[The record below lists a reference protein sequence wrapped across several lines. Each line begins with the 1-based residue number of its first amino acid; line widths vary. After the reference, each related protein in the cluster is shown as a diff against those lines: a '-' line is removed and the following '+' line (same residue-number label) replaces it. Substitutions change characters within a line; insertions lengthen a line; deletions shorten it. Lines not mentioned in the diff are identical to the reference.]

1 MSENA
6 SKEIKICTPGN
17 CEVYFAP
24 DVLSTIAGLAI
35 SEVEGVANSVR
46 FSGLISEKLTRKP
59 TCNVK
64 NLTKGIKID
73 VQDGLVSV
81 QINCMVEYGYSVHE
95 VCAGIQENVKK
106 TIETMTGM
114 TVTNVDVHVTGLSFA
129 RENKEAAEL
138 EYQKYMLECREDAP
152 AENEALSENND
163 QSAE

>member
-6 SKEIKICTPGN
+6 NKEIKICTPGN

-73 VQDGLVSV
+73 VDEGNVSV
-81 QINCMVEYGYSVHE
+81 QISIMVEYGYSVHD
-95 VCAGIQENVKK
+95 VCANIQENVKK

-114 TVTNVDVHVTGLSFA
+114 NVLNVDVHVTGLTFA

-138 EYQKYMLECREDAP
+138 EYKKYMLESHEDASQ
-152 AENEALSENND
+152 ETEAIPENNEG
-163 QSAE
+163 AE

>member
-6 SKEIKICTPGN
+6 NKEIKICTPGN

-73 VQDGLVSV
+73 VDEGNVTV
-81 QINCMVEYGYSVHE
+81 QISIMVEYGYSVHD
-95 VCAGIQENVKK
+95 VCANIQENVKK

-114 TVTNVDVHVTGLSFA
+114 NVISVDVHVTGLSFA

-138 EYQKYMLECREDAP
+138 EYQKYMLETHEDAP
-152 AENEALSENND
+152 QETEAIPENNE
-163 QSAE
+163 SAE